1 MMSALDGPGSSAITD
16 HPFHPRGEWWTGCR
30 DCGLSEAAHSTTNIE
45 AERAA
50 MLATLTRR
58 CPLCV
63 TARDFGKVMP
73 HPGGCPR

>member
-1 MMSALDGPGSSAITD
+1 VSALDGPGASAITD
-16 HPFHPRGEWWTGCR
+16 HPFHPCAEWWTRCE

-50 MLATLTRR
+50 MLATLPHR
-58 CPLCV
+58 CPMCV
-63 TARDFGKVMP
+63 TARDFGKATP